1 MEATAQNKVALRK
14 QMSARLAGQ
23 SAADVRAKSAAIWE
37 RLSVVREFAGATRP
51 LVYVSKAR
59 EVDTH
64 GLIRQLLAM
73 GRNVCVPWFD
83 VARKRYAASGLRD
96 FDADL
101 TSGRFGILEPKPEA
115 IRPAT
120 ADQIDVA
127 LVPGLAFDETG
138 NRLGRGLGYLD
149 RLLQETSG
157 ARIALAFDFQLLGEV
172 PTEAHDMRMDFI
184 VTETRVIKTKGNRQ

>member
-1 MEATAQNKVALRK
+1 MEATAQEKVALRK
-14 QMSARLAGQ
+14 QISARLAGQ
-23 SAADVRAKSAAIWE
+23 SATDVRAKSAAIWE
-37 RLSVVREFAGATRP
+37 RLSAVREFAGARRP
-51 LVYVSKAR
+51 LVYISKEG

-83 VARKRYAASGLRD
+83 AARKRYDVSVLRD

-101 TSGRFGILEPKPEA
+101 VAGRFGILEPKPKA

-120 ADQIDVA
+120 AYQIDVA

-157 ARIALAFDFQLLGEV
+157 ARIALAFDFQLLDAV

-184 VTETRVIKTKGNRQ
+184 VTETRVVKTKGNRQ